1 MVVKSSGE
9 VFPNAP
15 LALVA
20 AEVRYPPVSDRQ
32 LGMSVHRELR
42 DAIGADW
49 VIQNDTSQTIEA
61 VFGPSGP
68 QQTVRSDTIGRI
80 VTRQKTKII
89 TVQPDRLVIE
99 VADYLHF
106 EDFRELLERVAG
118 AVETVLRPDGISR
131 MGLRYIDEI
140 TVPQNPPQWESWL
153 QPSVMAPANPPDLIA
168 SEWNGSVQYRIDN
181 DQVVV
186 FRYGPAAGPV
196 VASNGPLRRPRV
208 PEGPIFMLD
217 FDSSWQPID
226 IPEFSATTIADAATR
241 LRAPL
246 RGLFDSVITPDLIE
260 IFRQEP

>member
-1 MVVKSSGE
+1 MGMSSSGE
-9 VFPNAP
+9 VFANAP

-20 AEVRYPPVSDRQ
+20 AEVRYPPVSERQ
-32 LGMSVHRELR
+32 LGMAVHRELR

-49 VIQNDTSQTIEA
+49 VIHNDTSQTIEA

-89 TVQPDRLVIE
+89 TVQPDHLVIE

-118 AVETVLRPDGISR
+118 AVEAVLRPDGILQ

-140 TVPQNPPQWESWL
+140 TVPENPPQWHQWL

-168 SEWNGSVQYRIDN
+168 SEWTGSVQYRIGS

-196 VASNGPLRRPRV
+196 VAANGPLRRPRI

-217 FDSSWQPID
+217 FDSSWQPVD
-226 IPEFSATTIADAATR
+226 IPEFSAATIAEAATR

-246 RGLFDSVITPDLIE
+246 RGLFDGVVTPDLIE